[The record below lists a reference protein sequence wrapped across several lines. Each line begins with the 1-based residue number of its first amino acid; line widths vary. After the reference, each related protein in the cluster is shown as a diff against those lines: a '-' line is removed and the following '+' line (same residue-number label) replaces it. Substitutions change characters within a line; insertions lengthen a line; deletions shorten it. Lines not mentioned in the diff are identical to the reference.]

1 MSSTANCKR
10 ENTKKTIF
18 FRNEAVRMFAERYD
32 LFFYAV
38 FTAFPFPSVPLL
50 PQEMPENL
58 KMRNFFGKNEKFH
71 LPFPA
76 L

>member
-1 MSSTANCKR
+1 
-10 ENTKKTIF
+10 
-18 FRNEAVRMFAERYD
+18 MFAERYD

>member
-32 LFFYAV
+32 LFFLCCFYR
-38 FTAFPFPSVPLL
+38 FPVSIRTVIAAGNAGKF
-50 PQEMPENL
+50 ENAE
-58 KMRNFFGKNEKFH
+58 FFW
-71 LPFPA
+71 
-76 L
+76 